1 MRKLLIIFLW
11 ISSITAFA
19 QDDLLNDLEGNFEED
34 KKVVLSPKK
43 GSLVFLH
50 GQCWHGVLPVTGDYR
65 VSTNYRCAPKGTP
78 ENITDIGIYRNIR
91 YQFSTEQVLEERT

>member
-34 KKVVLSPKK
+34 KKVSSVFK
-43 GSLVFLH
+43 GLKIINMESTKLAAEKDFYFLISH
-50 GQCWHGVLPVTGDYR
+50 R
-65 VSTNYRCAPKGTP
+65 
-78 ENITDIGIYRNIR
+78 
-91 YQFSTEQVLEERT
+91 F